1 MFTEGLVPVKVE
13 LPSGAWIQ
21 IRDKLMAD
29 DKFAVQSSFTI
40 PVDEEGRQQMP
51 SGIQNILRNALLER
65 VIEAWGG
72 GPLEGQPPPAQ
83 NIQGAAAIG
92 QLLDLDDYN
101 TLTEAVDPMLEK
113 VTFAGPNRRTR
124 NGTQPRSSGS

>member
-1 MFTEGLVPVKVE
+1 MLTEGLVPVKVE

-51 SGIQNILRNALLER
+51 SGIQNIMRNALLER
-65 VIEAWGG
+65 IIEAWGG

-83 NIQGAAAIG
+83 NIQGVAVIG
-92 QLLDLDDYN
+92 QLLDIEDYN
-101 TLTEAVDPMLEK
+101 ALAEAVDPMLEK

-124 NGTQPRSSGS
+124 NGTQPR

>member
-1 MFTEGLVPVKVE
+1 VKVE

-51 SGIQNILRNALLER
+51 SGIQNIMRNALLER

-72 GPLEGQPPPAQ
+72 GSLEGQPPPAQ
-83 NIQGAAAIG
+83 NIQGVAAIG
-92 QLLDLDDYN
+92 QLLDIEDYN
-101 TLTEAVDPMLEK
+101 ALCEAVDPMLEK
-113 VTFAGPNRRTR
+113 VTFGPNRRTR
-124 NGTQPRSSGS
+124 NGTQPR